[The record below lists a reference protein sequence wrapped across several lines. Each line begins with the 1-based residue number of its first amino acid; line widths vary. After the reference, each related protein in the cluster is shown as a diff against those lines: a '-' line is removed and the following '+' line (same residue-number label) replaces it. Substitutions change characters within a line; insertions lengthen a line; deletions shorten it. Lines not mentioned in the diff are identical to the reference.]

1 MPQTTYIATSESRL
15 TTHEG
20 ASIID
25 WLSLGMNV
33 ELMITMKMIMDIH
46 HRLPNLTHVYKPERS
61 KRTSGTTKDKLID
74 ETDGVELL
82 GTSMRDESACPHI
95 PEP

>member
-1 MPQTTYIATSESRL
+1 MPQTTCIATSESRL
-15 TTHEG
+15 TTQESQ
-20 ASIID
+20 SIV
-25 WLSLGMNV
+25 GMNV
-33 ELMITMKMIMDIH
+33 ELMIAMKMIMDVH
-46 HRLPNLTHVYKPERS
+46 HRLPSLTHLYKPERS

-74 ETDGVELL
+74 ETDGAELL